1 MSDSP
6 DNSHSEMSD
15 DPNDTPVM
23 TSYVE
28 SDAPEEP
35 YDDYDDDFGT
45 DASLPG
51 RPRRVLVNRYSAGLA
66 AVLIGAACFYAGV
79 RVEKSQVS
87 SRSST
92 GTGGTGA
99 FAALASRFG
108 AAAGSGS
115 SATARSGGA
124 AAGRFGGAAGA
135 GGFAGFA
142 GAGAGGGTA
151 GTIST
156 IDGDTLYLTES
167 SGNTVKVKL
176 SSATTLTKTV
186 SVAKKSLFPGDT
198 VSVTGATKGGTV
210 TATAVADSGS
220 SSAAT
225 SSTSGTT
232 GASSSSSTGSGA
244 SGLSSLFGG

>member
-35 YDDYDDDFGT
+35 YDDDFGT

-87 SRSST
+87 SSSST

-108 AAAGSGS
+108 AGAGTGS
-115 SATARSGGA
+115 SATSRSAGA
-124 AAGRFGGAAGA
+124 TAGRFGGAAGA

-142 GAGAGGGTA
+142 GGAGGGTA

-198 VSVTGATKGGTV
+198 VSVTGASKGGTV